1 MQVNFYQQA
10 AMRTCRHTPGSQQA
24 LVEAALGLAGE
35 TGEAVD
41 IVKKT
46 MFGGHPLDKEKLL
59 LEMGDI
65 AWYLAEMCLAL
76 GVTFQEVLEM
86 NIKKLEKRYPQ
97 GCFTTQDSIA
107 RRDTNGSN
115 SSI

>member
-1 MQVNFYQQA
+1 MQINFYQQA

-24 LVEAALGLAGE
+24 LIEAALGLTGE

-65 AWYLAEMCLAL
+65 AWYLTEMCLAL
-76 GVTFQEVLEM
+76 NVSFQDILEM
-86 NIKKLEKRYPQ
+86 NIKKLEKRYPK
-97 GCFTTQDSIA
+97 GGFTTQDSIA